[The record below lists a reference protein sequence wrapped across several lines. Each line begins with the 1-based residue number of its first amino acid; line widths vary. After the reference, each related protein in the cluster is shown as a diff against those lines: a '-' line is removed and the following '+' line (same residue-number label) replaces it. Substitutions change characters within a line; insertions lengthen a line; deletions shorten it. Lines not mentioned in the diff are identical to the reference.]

1 MGRNTIIL
9 GVIAA
14 GLLAFI
20 LLHERDM
27 LSSQDLDQRKNRVL
41 PSFVRDRVTRIELL
55 RDGQSVTLERAPDPL
70 QEGVMGPWRETA
82 PMQVAADQ
90 EAVDILVGELEWL
103 QPRRVFEDL
112 RAEDQARF
120 GFDKARI
127 EVRYTV
133 GKQRHSLL
141 LGGEETTGLGLYARS
156 DDEDVAYVVGKD
168 LFEALDHDG
177 GHFHTKELHKGVFVF
192 AATAIVITAPDGPAR
207 AELRD
212 GTWWAGSSPKSILS
226 TTAVEEV
233 VKGLDQLR
241 AKRFVAAKITG
252 PDSYGLANPEFALTV
267 ERKPLPDSPP
277 DLSKPVTLRVGA
289 VCGEHAEEFYIQVE
303 QGPIMCAASE
313 DLSKLRKSMDDLIE
327 RSPVPV
333 DPSRL
338 TEVVFENA
346 SQTITLT
353 HVEERWRLRQARS
366 GKPPAERDAD
376 REAVNEWL
384 NSLRALQF
392 VGRGEPGVALS
403 GEPLATLEFKTS
415 ASKEAA
421 AFGVRVTLAPDGK
434 VHVLRD
440 GETTTLLFDAAAQAL
455 LTPMAARF
463 RSLEM
468 VGASDASLTAV
479 TVLRGT
485 SHERVERV
493 AGSWRL
499 TQPIQADADPVV
511 MSEVSHVFSGLSAV
525 RFVADSPGPEHG
537 LGNPQAQVV
546 FTIGET
552 ERALLLGSATD
563 GGIFAQLKGE
573 SAVFI
578 VPTRVLET
586 AAQGFLAKTSLAI
599 PSATIQSVRFEQAD
613 GVREV
618 RRVGQRFESEGVS
631 DEVVAAQIERLAR
644 LRVESFVHFGPAVAA
659 EQLERPR
666 LSISVTPSQ
675 QSQSPQRDEPVK
687 LVFGAQT
694 GSEAAPQVYVRHSG
708 FDATFT
714 VPAAELER
722 LKAWAP

>member
-55 RDGQSVTLERAPDPL
+55 RNGQNVTLERAPDPL

-112 RAEDQARF
+112 RAEDQARL
-120 GFDKARI
+120 GFDKPRV

-133 GKQRHSLL
+133 GKERHSLR
-141 LGGEETTGLGLYARS
+141 LGGEETTGLGLYART

-168 LFEALDHDG
+168 LFEALDHNG

-192 AATAIVITAPDGPAR
+192 AATAIVITTLEGSSR

-212 GTWWAGSSPKSILS
+212 GTWWAGSSPKTILS

-241 AKRFVAAKITG
+241 AKRFVAATITG
-252 PDSYGLANPEFALTV
+252 PDGYGLANPEFVLTV

-277 DLSKPVTLRVGA
+277 DLSKPVTLRVGS
-289 VCGEHAEEFYIQVE
+289 VCGEHADEFYIQVE

-338 TEVVFENA
+338 TEVVFKDADQN
-346 SQTITLT
+346 ITLM
-353 HVEERWRLRQARS
+353 HVEERWRLREARS

-384 NSLRALQF
+384 SSLRALQF
-392 VGRGEPGVALS
+392 VGRGEPGTGLP

-421 AFGVRVTLAPDGK
+421 THGVRVALASDGQ

-440 GETTTLLFDAAAQAL
+440 GETTTLQFDTAARAF

-463 RSLEM
+463 RSPEL

-479 TVLRGT
+479 TVMRGT
-485 SHERVERV
+485 SRERVERI
-493 AGSWRL
+493 AGSWKL
-499 TQPIQADADPVV
+499 TLPIQGDADPVV
-511 MSEVSHVFSGLSAV
+511 MSEVSHVLSGLSAV
-525 RFVADSPGPEHG
+525 RFAADTPVPEHG
-537 LGNPQAQVV
+537 LGNPQARVI
-546 FTIGET
+546 FSIGET
-552 ERALLLGSATD
+552 ERELILGAATE
-563 GGIFAQLKGE
+563 GGLCAQLKGDP
-573 SAVFI
+573 AVFV

-586 AAQGFLAKTSLAI
+586 VTQGFLAKTVLAI
-599 PSATIQSVRFEQAD
+599 PSATLESVRFEHAS
-613 GVREV
+613 GVREI
-618 RRVGQRFESEGVS
+618 RRTGQRFESEGVS
-631 DEVVAAQIERLAR
+631 EATVTAMVERLAR
-644 LRVESFVHFGPAVAA
+644 LRVESFVHFGPATAA
-659 EQLERPR
+659 EQLDRPR
-666 LSISVTPSQ
+666 LSITVTRSGR
-675 QSQSPQRDEPVK
+675 SGAAT
-687 LVFGAQT
+687 LLFGGRT
-694 GSEAAPQVYVRHSG
+694 GSEATPEVYVRHSEI
-708 FDATFT
+708 DATFT

-722 LKAWAP
+722 LSTWAP

>member
-20 LLHERDM
+20 LLYERDT

-55 RDGQSVTLERAPDPL
+55 RDGRGVTLERAPDPL

-90 EAVDILVGELEWL
+90 EAVDVLVGELEWL

-112 RAEDQARF
+112 RPEDQARF

-133 GKQRHSLL
+133 GKQRHSLR
-141 LGGEETTGLGLYARS
+141 LGGEETTGLGLYART
-156 DDEDVAYVVGKD
+156 DDKDVAYVVGKD

-192 AATAIVITAPDGPAR
+192 AATAIVITTPEGPAR

-212 GTWWAGSSPKSILS
+212 GTWWTGGSPKTVLS

-252 PDSYGLANPEFALTV
+252 PDSYGLANPAFALTV
-267 ERKPLPDSPP
+267 ERKALPDSPP
-277 DLSKPVTLRVGA
+277 ELSTPVTLRVGA
-289 VCGEHAEEFYIQVE
+289 VCGEHADEFYIQVE
-303 QGPIMCAASE
+303 QGPIMCAAGE
-313 DLSKLRKSMDDLIE
+313 DLSKLRKSMEDLIE

-338 TEVVFENA
+338 TEVVFRDA
-346 SQTITLT
+346 TQTITLI

-366 GKPPAERDAD
+366 GKPPAEREAD
-376 REAVNEWL
+376 REAVKEWL
-384 NSLRALQF
+384 SSLRALQF
-392 VGRGEPGVALS
+392 VGRGEPGGALP

-421 AFGVRVTLAPDGK
+421 AFGVRVALASDGQ

-440 GETTTLLFDAAAQAL
+440 GESTALQFDAAAQAL

-463 RSLEM
+463 RSLEL
-468 VGASDASLTAV
+468 VGASDASLTAM
-479 TVLRGT
+479 TVVRGN
-485 SHERVERV
+485 SRERVERV
-493 AGSWRL
+493 AGSWKL
-499 TQPIQADADPVV
+499 TQPIQGDADPVV
-511 MSEVSHVFSGLSAV
+511 MSEVSHVLSGLSAV
-525 RFVADSPGPEHG
+525 RFVADDPGPEHG
-537 LGNPQAQVV
+537 LVSPQARVT
-546 FTIGET
+546 FSIGET
-552 ERALLLGSATD
+552 ERVLLLGAATD
-563 GGIFAQLKGE
+563 GGLFAQLKGDP
-573 SAVFI
+573 AVFL

-586 AAQGFLAKTSLAI
+586 AAQGFLAKTVLAI
-599 PSATIQSVRFEQAD
+599 PSATIESVRFEQAA
-613 GVREV
+613 GVREI
-618 RRVGQRFESEGVS
+618 RRVGERFESEGVN
-631 DEVVAAQIERLAR
+631 DAVVAAMIERLAR
-644 LRVESFVHFGPAVAA
+644 LRVESFVHFGPAPIA
-659 EQLERPR
+659 EELERPR
-666 LSISVTPSQ
+666 LSITVTSSQPSQ
-675 QSQSPQRDEPVK
+675 GGEPVK
-687 LVFGAQT
+687 LLFGGSA
-694 GSEAAPQVYVRHSG
+694 GSEAKPEVYVRHSG

-714 VPAAELER
+714 VTAAELER
-722 LKAWAP
+722 LNAWSP